1 MHSEIHARI
10 LIIDDNDLN
19 RKLFRAILESND
31 IEVLEAKN
39 AENGIELIR
48 QQRLDLILMDIQL
61 PGMDGLEA
69 TKIIRRDTDLAA
81 IPIIALTGN
90 AMYGDD
96 QIAFD
101 AGCNGYITKP
111 INLSSFMR
119 TVKSFL

>member
-31 IEVLEAKN
+31 IEVLEAEN

-69 TKIIRRDTDLAA
+69 TRIIRRDTDLAA